1 MLLALPTL
9 HPWYLLMIAPFMC
22 LYPSIAWLYLQAA
35 VLFTFPVLGHEFQT
49 GVFREIPWLKL
60 PQYLPF
66 FGLLVVGLFR
76 GKPVPGLDRYA
87 PPGTI
92 TVIIPTLNE
101 AERIGRL
108 LVDLRDRP
116 GIEEV
121 IVSDGGSSDGTVAIA
136 RGLGAQVI
144 AGDRGRG
151 VQIRSAAAAARG
163 DVLLILHADSL
174 LERGATERLI
184 AALNADREAAGGC
197 FGMQFRD
204 SNLSRAFIAT
214 LNNLRAFTT
223 GISFGDQAQFVRA
236 EAVRRIGGFPDLMLM
251 EDVELSLRL
260 KSVGG
265 VVYLGPGVSVC
276 GRRWQ
281 EGYLLSN
288 LRTVIGLFFRYLFER
303 RLGVSSKEDR
313 YYRRYYR
320 NSV

>member
-1 MLLALPTL
+1 
-9 HPWYLLMIAPFMC
+9 
-22 LYPSIAWLYLQAA
+22 
-35 VLFTFPVLGHEFQT
+35 
-49 GVFREIPWLKL
+49 
-60 PQYLPF
+60 
-66 FGLLVVGLFR
+66 
-76 GKPVPGLDRYA
+76 
-87 PPGTI
+87 
-92 TVIIPTLNE
+92 
-101 AERIGRL
+101 
-108 LVDLRDRP
+108 
-116 GIEEV
+116 
-121 IVSDGGSSDGTVAIA
+121 
-136 RGLGAQVI
+136 
-144 AGDRGRG
+144 
-151 VQIRSAAAAARG
+151 
-163 DVLLILHADSL
+163 
-174 LERGATERLI
+174 
-184 AALNADREAAGGC
+184 
-197 FGMQFRD
+197 MQFRD